1 MPIYEFTIYF
11 RPMVKDLLAESIK
24 KSALCLLNQG
34 GVIMNMQSLGYRDLP
49 MRALTKRTKEIVYTT
64 NSMLFNVSLPKN
76 LKLPTIELLRQDPD
90 LLRVCAVDT
99 KDFQEPPESCDLEA
113 MLKPPAYRQSVEKLR
128 LNKQMS
134 FVGAF
139 KIYKKT
145 EAEYRNIP
153 KSYFIPLSR
162 R

>member
-1 MPIYEFTIYF
+1 MFFASGIFDLRFLWYFGSRKDHSNPFLFPQFHKFPRLTIF
-11 RPMVKDLLAESIK
+11 I
-24 KSALCLLNQG
+24 
-34 GVIMNMQSLGYRDLP
+34 
-49 MRALTKRTKEIVYTT
+49 
-64 NSMLFNVSLPKN
+64 
-76 LKLPTIELLRQDPD
+76 LK
-90 LLRVCAVDT
+90 LRVCAVDT
-99 KDFQEPPESCDLEA
+99 KDFQEPPESCDLEF

-162 R
+162 RWEVKIVWYLIFW

>member
-1 MPIYEFTIYF
+1 
-11 RPMVKDLLAESIK
+11 
-24 KSALCLLNQG
+24 
-34 GVIMNMQSLGYRDLP
+34 
-49 MRALTKRTKEIVYTT
+49 
-64 NSMLFNVSLPKN
+64 MLFNVSLPKN
-76 LKLPTIELLRQDPD
+76 LKAPTIELLRQDPD
-90 LLRVCAVDT
+90 LLKVYAVDT
-99 KDFQEPPESCDLEA
+99 KDFQEPPESCDLEF
-113 MLKPPAYRQSVEKLR
+113 MLKPPAYRQSVENLR